1 MDNQTTSSNNL
12 MNYDDDYNYNLFM
25 SIGSYFPLVII
36 SFGFVGNLASF
47 FLFTMNSNLNT
58 LSSFIY
64 LAFISLVDTLSLFN
78 WNLDHF
84 LKPNFNL
91 SILNTN
97 IIACKLL
104 SFFQYF
110 GLQSSGIL
118 HCLLIIDLYYVL
130 AKKRFNYTKRKFATV
145 KSAIVWSVGLLSFL
159 ALINIHYLIFNGY
172 WTYSTDVYQN
182 RTVYLDN
189 NNNNQEIKL
198 FKTKQY
204 APFKC
209 NMYPFNL
216 TFLLQIYDYV
226 LLCIYNL
233 IPCIIIPIFCV
244 LILCKMYSINSHLNE
259 TAKKHFLLKDIKRIT
274 YSIVIMSILFVLM
287 TAPTQIMYKIS

>member
-1 MDNQTTSSNNL
+1 MDNQTTSNNNL
-12 MNYDDDYNYNLFM
+12 MDDYDYNYNLFM

-104 SFFQYF
+104 SFFQ
-110 GLQSSGIL
+110 
-118 HCLLIIDLYYVL
+118 
-130 AKKRFNYTKRKFATV
+130 
-145 KSAIVWSVGLLSFL
+145 
-159 ALINIHYLIFNGY
+159 
-172 WTYSTDVYQN
+172 
-182 RTVYLDN
+182 
-189 NNNNQEIKL
+189 L
-198 FKTKQY
+198 FWW
-204 APFKC
+204 
-209 NMYPFNL
+209 
-216 TFLLQIYDYV
+216 
-226 LLCIYNL
+226 
-233 IPCIIIPIFCV
+233 
-244 LILCKMYSINSHLNE
+244 H
-259 TAKKHFLLKDIKRIT
+259 
-274 YSIVIMSILFVLM
+274 
-287 TAPTQIMYKIS
+287 